1 MYMWQCIPMQN
12 REYIQAYLA
21 EVNRICGSISQE
33 CIDRAIEVLFKA
45 WKEGRTVFIM
55 GNGGSASTATHFVAD
70 LVKQTAVGESV
81 PRLQALSLSDN
92 VPLVS
97 SLTNDDGWEN
107 LYLEQLKSFARPGD
121 AGIGISVH
129 GGSGKDKA
137 GAWSQNLLKGLAY
150 LKNLGGPTIGLI
162 GFDGGPM
169 RDLVDVPIVVPANS
183 TPQVEGFHVVL
194 HHLIVFRL
202 REKISALSAEVSP
215 MALRR
220 RLTHA

>member
-1 MYMWQCIPMQN
+1 MQN
-12 REYIQAYLA
+12 REYIQTYLA
-21 EVNRICGSISQE
+21 EVGRICDTISQE
-33 CIDRAIEVLFKA
+33 SIDRAIETLFKA

-55 GNGGSASTATHFVAD
+55 GNGGSASTATHFAAD
-70 LVKQTAVGESV
+70 LVKQTAIGESV
-81 PRLQALSLSDN
+81 PRFRVMSLSDN

-97 SLTNDDGWEN
+97 ALTNDDGWEN

-121 AGIGISVH
+121 VGIGISVH

-150 LKNLGGPTIGLI
+150 LKSFGGQTIGLI

-169 RDLVDVPIVVPANS
+169 RDLVDVPIIVPANS

-194 HHLIVFRL
+194 HHLITFRL
-202 REKISALSAEVSP
+202 RELITATL
-215 MALRR
+215 
-220 RLTHA
+220 